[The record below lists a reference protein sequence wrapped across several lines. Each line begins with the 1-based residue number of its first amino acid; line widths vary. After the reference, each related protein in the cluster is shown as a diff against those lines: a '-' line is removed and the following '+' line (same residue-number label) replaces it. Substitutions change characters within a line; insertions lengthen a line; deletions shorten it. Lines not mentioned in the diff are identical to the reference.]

1 MPEEKELIVIE
12 KVISFDLI
20 KKYAEASGDFNPIHI
35 DKEFGIKSQFK
46 NNIAHGMMIAS
57 SISELMYKNFG
68 ESWSRNGN
76 MKIKFKL
83 PIFPNDKIITEGK
96 IKKTE
101 EMSEGKLISCTVTV
115 KNHHGEIAISG
126 ETTVTIKYGEKI
138 EHNH

>member
-1 MPEEKELIVIE
+1 
-12 KVISFDLI
+12 
-20 KKYAEASGDFNPIHI
+20 
-35 DKEFGIKSQFK
+35 
-46 NNIAHGMMIAS
+46 MIQ
-57 SISELMYKNFG
+57 KQNQ
-68 ESWSRNGN
+68 
-76 MKIKFKL
+76 
-83 PIFPNDKIITEGK
+83 ITEGK

>member
-1 MPEEKELIVIE
+1 MPEKNELIAIQ
-12 KVISFDLI
+12 KIISFDLI

-35 DKEFGIKSQFK
+35 NKEFGIKSQFK

-83 PIFPNDKIITEGK
+83 PIFPNDTIITEGT

-101 EMSEGKLISCTVTV
+101 EVTEGKLINCTVTV
-115 KNHHGEIAISG
+115 KNHLGEIAISG
-126 ETTVTIKYGEKI
+126 ETTVTIKYGE
-138 EHNH
+138 

>member
-20 KKYAEASGDFNPIHI
+20 KKYAEASGDFNPVHI

-126 ETTVTIKYGEKI
+126 ETTVTIKYGEK
-138 EHNH
+138 N

>member
-1 MPEEKELIVIE
+1 MPEEKKLIVIE

-68 ESWSRNGN
+68 ESWSR
-76 MKIKFKL
+76 I
-83 PIFPNDKIITEGK
+83 
-96 IKKTE
+96 
-101 EMSEGKLISCTVTV
+101 C
-115 KNHHGEIAISG
+115 
-126 ETTVTIKYGEKI
+126 
-138 EHNH
+138 